1 MWGLFFPP
9 AASHPQSRIEF
20 HHRLWRMGRGWSAVW
35 RASGHPVW
43 HPGQRTPQ
51 ILHCLRA
58 LNCPESWHK
67 AIKGQPR
74 ADHIPEQ
81 MLATSQDYR
90 AHLWGKERHPFYWPL
105 EKLTVTFSTLPA
117 SLWDQLR
124 PIQFP
129 GAIQTPGGLVSGLR
143 KDHPGMQTLLAWCG
157 GCSGGL
163 VHARCTGVNGE
174 TAVSDPEGL

>member
-35 RASGHPVW
+35 RAAGHPVW

-74 ADHIPEQ
+74 ADRIPEQ

-105 EKLTVTFSTLPA
+105 EKLTVTFSTLSCFP
-117 SLWDQLR
+117 LR
-124 PIQFP
+124 PAQAYP
-129 GAIQTPGGLVSGLR
+129 VPRGHPDSRGALWVGSIKTTLGCRPSWLGVEGAVGGWFMPDAQGSMER
-143 KDHPGMQTLLAWCG
+143 QQSAT
-157 GCSGGL
+157 
-163 VHARCTGVNGE
+163 
-174 TAVSDPEGL
+174 